1 MTHSKPLEPFQA
13 TQPMFHWKVG
23 SSEGT
28 YQGQMLALELN
39 LPTLLDALGIIKT
52 GTVLSVSILW
62 NFSKQNSGKESAFAR
77 EKFL

>member
-1 MTHSKPLEPFQA
+1 
-13 TQPMFHWKVG
+13 MFHCKVG

-28 YQGQMLALELN
+28 YQGQMLALKLN
-39 LPTLLDALGIIKT
+39 LPTSLDALGIIKT

-62 NFSKQNSGKESAFAR
+62 NFRKQNSGKESAIAR